1 MTTTESSSLVF
12 SIIIK
17 RRHSEDGRLYNKN
30 NTNNNNATFM
40 TMGGEENKSDS
51 ENEGGG
57 RKRKVLTFKLA
68 KESELRVECKLNRFF
83 HVAVLPNSGTCE
95 IFGSEI
101 GSSSSSALSSSGGVS
116 SSVGGTNATTKKKL
130 GGGKWAFF
138 TYSGCTIELEETNQ
152 TNANSKIHLTTKKTS
167 GEGAGGEDFGDDTG
181 TRNEDSDDD
190 LEKSGDEE
198 DKDKEEEQAIEIAY
212 VSEET
217 PMVSYLNV
225 HGVLEAKR
233 KKARDCSSALVSSD
247 DAVNE
252 MEKEE
257 EEEDTKKKRKRGEI
271 VEGEEQQEEKEN
283 DGVRQK
289 SSAGPRVLIV
299 GPADVGKSSLSKIL
313 INYAARQAWS
323 PLFIDLDLGQ
333 NAISVPGTISA
344 APIDHPI
351 NPFEDGAHVKS
362 EMPLSYFFGDVTVT
376 ENSKEHYKFLVEK
389 IAEMMEARNS
399 KNEHARHS
407 GCIVNTMGWI
417 EGLGLELILHAVKSL
432 EIDTVL
438 CLGQER
444 LFQTLSKQFA
454 KDAALA
460 QQQQQKNKKNKKKTS
475 SSDDDGKKV
484 EAAVEILSLKKS
496 GGVVERT
503 TEFRR
508 KTRDDRFREYFYG
521 FDFVSNPLS
530 PVAQSAFFSSV
541 SFYKVGG
548 GPKAPTSALPIGQEA
563 STDPMR
569 VASVIPSMSLV
580 NAIVAVSHGKTQSD
594 LLTSNVAGFI
604 HIVEVDMHAKR
615 FTYLSPN
622 PGQLPN
628 TNLIVGNVKWFPEN

>member
-1 MTTTESSSLVF
+1 M
-12 SIIIK
+12 
-17 RRHSEDGRLYNKN
+17 
-30 NTNNNNATFM
+30 
-40 TMGGEENKSDS
+40 
-51 ENEGGG
+51 
-57 RKRKVLTFKLA
+57 
-68 KESELRVECKLNRFF
+68 ECKLNRFF
-83 HVAVLPNSGTCE
+83 YVSVVAGTGTCE

-101 GSSSSSALSSSGGVS
+101 GSSSSSTSSTVIS
-116 SSVGGTNATTKKKL
+116 TADKKRL

-138 TYSGCTIELEETNQ
+138 SYKGCSIELETV
-152 TNANSKIHLTTKKTS
+152 SKSSKKSGGGDVSKEGVINEEDDDDDDNGEES
-167 GEGAGGEDFGDDTG
+167 GE
-181 TRNEDSDDD
+181 
-190 LEKSGDEE
+190 EE
-198 DKDKEEEQAIEIAY
+198 DKEEQAIEIAY
-212 VSEET
+212 ISEET
-217 PMVSYLNV
+217 PMMSYLNV

-233 KKARDCSSALVSSD
+233 KKARECSNMSTSD
-247 DAVNE
+247 DTAVFIDGDDQ
-252 MEKEE
+252 
-257 EEEDTKKKRKRGEI
+257 EEEDDEKKKRKRKDVDDDGE
-271 VEGEEQQEEKEN
+271 EEKEN
-283 DGVRQK
+283 DFCRSQSSLQ

-299 GPADVGKSSLSKIL
+299 GPSDVGKSSLSKIL

-351 NPFEDGAHVKS
+351 NPFEEGAHVNS

-389 IAEMMEARNS
+389 VAEMMEARNS
-399 KNEHARHS
+399 KNDHARHS

-432 EIDTVL
+432 KIDTVL

-444 LFQTLSKQFA
+444 LFQTLSRQFA

-460 QQQQQKNKKNKKKTS
+460 QQQQQKKEKKKKS
-475 SSDDDGKKV
+475 DGGGDDDGKKEGD
-484 EAAVEILSLKKS
+484 EASSPAVEILSLKKS

-503 TEFRR
+503 TDFRR

-521 FDFVSNPLS
+521 FDFLSNPLS

-548 GPKAPTSALPIGQEA
+548 GPKAPTSALPIGQES

-569 VASVIPSMSLV
+569 VAPVIPSMSLV

-604 HIVEVDMHAKR
+604 HIVEVDMNAKR

-622 PGQLPN
+622 PGHLPN

>member
-1 MTTTESSSLVF
+1 MEDNRKQIF
-12 SIIIK
+12 SIP
-17 RRHSEDGRLYNKN
+17 
-30 NTNNNNATFM
+30 A
-40 TMGGEENKSDS
+40 
-51 ENEGGG
+51 
-57 RKRKVLTFKLA
+57 
-68 KESELRVECKLNRFF
+68 ESELRVECKLNRFF
-83 HVAVLPNSGTCE
+83 YVSVVAGTGTCE

-101 GSSSSSALSSSGGVS
+101 GSSSSSTSSTVIS
-116 SSVGGTNATTKKKL
+116 TADKKRL

-138 TYSGCTIELEETNQ
+138 SYKGCSIELETV
-152 TNANSKIHLTTKKTS
+152 SKSSKKSGGGDVSKEGVINEEDDDDDDDNGEES
-167 GEGAGGEDFGDDTG
+167 GE
-181 TRNEDSDDD
+181 
-190 LEKSGDEE
+190 EE
-198 DKDKEEEQAIEIAY
+198 DKEEQAIEIAY
-212 VSEET
+212 ISEET
-217 PMVSYLNV
+217 PMMSYLNV

-233 KKARDCSSALVSSD
+233 KKARECSAMSSSD
-247 DAVNE
+247 DTAVHIDGDDR
-252 MEKEE
+252 
-257 EEEDTKKKRKRGEI
+257 EEEDDDEKKKRKRKDVDDDGE
-271 VEGEEQQEEKEN
+271 EEKEN
-283 DGVRQK
+283 DFRRSQSSLQ

-299 GPADVGKSSLSKIL
+299 GPSDVGKSSLSKIL

-351 NPFEDGAHVKS
+351 NPFEEGAHVNS

-389 IAEMMEARNS
+389 VAEMMEARNS
-399 KNEHARHS
+399 KNDHARHS

-432 EIDTVL
+432 KIDTVL

-444 LFQTLSKQFA
+444 LFQTLSRQFA

-460 QQQQQKNKKNKKKTS
+460 QQQQQKKEKKKKS
-475 SSDDDGKKV
+475 DGGGDDDGKKEGD
-484 EAAVEILSLKKS
+484 EASSPAVEILSLKKS

-503 TEFRR
+503 TDFRR

-521 FDFVSNPLS
+521 FDFLSNPLS

-548 GPKAPTSALPIGQEA
+548 GPKAPTSALPIGQES

-569 VASVIPSMSLV
+569 VAPVIPSMSLV

-604 HIVEVDMHAKR
+604 HIVEVDMNAKR

-622 PGQLPN
+622 PGHLPN

>member
-1 MTTTESSSLVF
+1 
-12 SIIIK
+12 
-17 RRHSEDGRLYNKN
+17 
-30 NTNNNNATFM
+30 M

-57 RKRKVLTFKLA
+57 RKKKKVLTRFDLP

-101 GSSSSSALSSSGGVS
+101 GSSSSSAVVSSSGGGGGVTT
-116 SSVGGTNATTKKKL
+116 SVGGTTSATNIKKKL

-333 NAISVPGTISA
+333 NDISVPGTISA

-460 QQQQQKNKKNKKKTS
+460 QQQQQKNKKNKKKTP

>member
-1 MTTTESSSLVF
+1 MEDNRKQIF
-12 SIIIK
+12 SIP
-17 RRHSEDGRLYNKN
+17 
-30 NTNNNNATFM
+30 A
-40 TMGGEENKSDS
+40 
-51 ENEGGG
+51 
-57 RKRKVLTFKLA
+57 
-68 KESELRVECKLNRFF
+68 ESELRVECKLNRFF
-83 HVAVLPNSGTCE
+83 YVSVVAGTGTCE

-101 GSSSSSALSSSGGVS
+101 GSSSSSTSSTVIS
-116 SSVGGTNATTKKKL
+116 TADKKRL

-138 TYSGCTIELEETNQ
+138 SYKGCSIELETV
-152 TNANSKIHLTTKKTS
+152 SKSSKKSGGGDVSKEGVINEEDDDDDDDNGEES
-167 GEGAGGEDFGDDTG
+167 GE
-181 TRNEDSDDD
+181 
-190 LEKSGDEE
+190 EE
-198 DKDKEEEQAIEIAY
+198 DKEEQAIEIAY
-212 VSEET
+212 ISEET
-217 PMVSYLNV
+217 PMMSYLNV

-233 KKARDCSSALVSSD
+233 KKARECSNMSTSD
-247 DAVNE
+247 DTAVFIDGDDQ
-252 MEKEE
+252 
-257 EEEDTKKKRKRGEI
+257 EEEDDEKKKRKRKDVDDDGE
-271 VEGEEQQEEKEN
+271 EEKEN
-283 DGVRQK
+283 DFRRSQSSLQ

-299 GPADVGKSSLSKIL
+299 GPSDVGKSSLSKIL

-351 NPFEDGAHVKS
+351 NPFEEGAHVNS

-389 IAEMMEARNS
+389 VAEMMEARNS
-399 KNEHARHS
+399 KNDHARHS

-432 EIDTVL
+432 KIDTVL

-444 LFQTLSKQFA
+444 LFQTLSRQFA

-460 QQQQQKNKKNKKKTS
+460 QQQQQKKEKKKKS
-475 SSDDDGKKV
+475 DGGGDDDGKKEGD
-484 EAAVEILSLKKS
+484 EASSPAVEILSLKKS

-503 TEFRR
+503 TDFRR

-521 FDFVSNPLS
+521 FDFLSNPLS

-548 GPKAPTSALPIGQEA
+548 GPKAPTSALPIGQES

-569 VASVIPSMSLV
+569 VAPVIPSMSLV

-604 HIVEVDMHAKR
+604 HIVEVDMNAKR

-622 PGQLPN
+622 PGHLPN
-628 TNLIVGNVKWFPEN
+628 TNLIVGNLKWFPEN

>member
-1 MTTTESSSLVF
+1 
-12 SIIIK
+12 
-17 RRHSEDGRLYNKN
+17 
-30 NTNNNNATFM
+30 
-40 TMGGEENKSDS
+40 MGGEENKSDS
-51 ENEGGG
+51 DEG
-57 RKRKVLTFKLA
+57 RKSKVLTFKLA

-83 HVAVLPNSGTCE
+83 HVAVVPNSGTCE

-101 GSSSSSALSSSGGVS
+101 GSSSSSALSSSGGLS
-116 SSVGGTNATTKKKL
+116 SSVGGTNTTNKKKL

>member
-1 MTTTESSSLVF
+1 
-12 SIIIK
+12 
-17 RRHSEDGRLYNKN
+17 
-30 NTNNNNATFM
+30 
-40 TMGGEENKSDS
+40 MGGEENKSDS

-57 RKRKVLTFKLA
+57 RKKKKVLTTRFDLP

-83 HVAVLPNSGTCE
+83 HVAVVPNSGTCE

-116 SSVGGTNATTKKKL
+116 SSVGGTNTTKKKL

-152 TNANSKIHLTTKKTS
+152 TNATNANSKIHLTTKTS

-198 DKDKEEEQAIEIAY
+198 DKDKEEEHAIEIAY

-484 EAAVEILSLKKS
+484 DAAVEILSLKKS

-548 GPKAPTSALPIGQEA
+548 GAKAPTSALPIGQEA

>member
-1 MTTTESSSLVF
+1 LHSHYTSDNNSRRRLVF

-17 RRHSEDGRLYNKN
+17 RHSEDDDLYNKN
-30 NTNNNNATFM
+30 NTNNNNATKM
-40 TMGGEENKSDS
+40 TMGEENKSDS
-51 ENEGGG
+51 DEG
-57 RKRKVLTFKLA
+57 RKSKVLTFKLA

-101 GSSSSSALSSSGGVS
+101 GSSSSSALSSSGGLS
-116 SSVGGTNATTKKKL
+116 SSVGGTNATKKKL

>member
-1 MTTTESSSLVF
+1 M
-12 SIIIK
+12 
-17 RRHSEDGRLYNKN
+17 
-30 NTNNNNATFM
+30 M
-40 TMGGEENKSDS
+40 EENNDDF
-51 ENEGGG
+51 EEDEGQ
-57 RKRKVLTFKLA
+57 KKTFELS

-83 HVAVLPNSGTCE
+83 YVSVVPNTGTCE

-101 GSSSSSALSSSGGVS
+101 GSSSCSSKNGGS
-116 SSVGGTNATTKKKL
+116 TSKIGGTTTTSSNTTTKKKL

-138 TYSGCTIELEETNQ
+138 TYSGCTIELEETNIQ
-152 TNANSKIHLTTKKTS
+152 TTTNARKILMKTS
-167 GEGAGGEDFGDDTG
+167 GGGGGEDFGDDAG
-181 TRNEDSDDD
+181 RRNDDGLDDD
-190 LEKSGDEE
+190 GEKSGDEE
-198 DKDKEEEQAIEIAY
+198 GLDKEEEQQAIEIAY

-217 PMVSYLNV
+217 PMASYLNV
-225 HGVLEAKR
+225 HGILEAKR
-233 KKARDCSSALVSSD
+233 KKARDCSALLSSD
-247 DAVNE
+247 DAVNIDVNVNE
-252 MEKEE
+252 MEGEE
-257 EEEDTKKKRKRGEI
+257 EEEKKKKRKRGER
-271 VEGEEQQEEKEN
+271 VGEDDDEGEQEKEN
-283 DGVRQK
+283 DFRQK
-289 SSAGPRVLIV
+289 SSAGPRMLIV

-460 QQQQQKNKKNKKKTS
+460 QQQQQKDKKKKKKTNS
-475 SSDDDGKKV
+475 SDDGKKV
-484 EAAVEILSLKKS
+484 EAVEILSLKKS

>member
-1 MTTTESSSLVF
+1 MKT
-12 SIIIK
+12 
-17 RRHSEDGRLYNKN
+17 RRLYNKN

-116 SSVGGTNATTKKKL
+116 SSVGGTNATKKKL

-181 TRNEDSDDD
+181 RRNEDSDDD

>member
-1 MTTTESSSLVF
+1 
-12 SIIIK
+12 
-17 RRHSEDGRLYNKN
+17 
-30 NTNNNNATFM
+30 M
-40 TMGGEENKSDS
+40 TMGGEENFKSDS
-51 ENEGGG
+51 DEGGG

-101 GSSSSSALSSSGGVS
+101 GSSSSSALSSSGGLS
-116 SSVGGTNATTKKKL
+116 SSVGGTNTTTKKKL

-181 TRNEDSDDD
+181 RRNEDSDDD

-484 EAAVEILSLKKS
+484 DAAVEILSLKKS

>member
-1 MTTTESSSLVF
+1 M
-12 SIIIK
+12 
-17 RRHSEDGRLYNKN
+17 
-30 NTNNNNATFM
+30 
-40 TMGGEENKSDS
+40 
-51 ENEGGG
+51 
-57 RKRKVLTFKLA
+57 LTKFDLP

-83 HVAVLPNSGTCE
+83 HVSVVPNSGTCE

-101 GSSSSSALSSSGGVS
+101 GSSSSASSGGLT
-116 SSVGGTNATTKKKL
+116 SVGGTNNTNKKKL

-138 TYSGCTIELEETNQ
+138 TYSGCTIELEETNIYQ
-152 TNANSKIHLTTKKTS
+152 TNTNATKIHLTKKTS
-167 GEGAGGEDFGDDTG
+167 GEGAGGEDFGDVTG
-181 TRNEDSDDD
+181 TRNEDSDGG
-190 LEKSGDEE
+190 KSGGEE

-225 HGVLEAKR
+225 HGILEAKR

-247 DAVNE
+247 DVNE

-257 EEEDTKKKRKRGEI
+257 EEEDTKKKRKRGERVI
-271 VEGEEQQEEKEN
+271 GEDEEKEEEEQQEKKEN

-484 EAAVEILSLKKS
+484 DEAVEILSLKKS

-548 GPKAPTSALPIGQEA
+548 GAKAPTSALPIGQEA

>member
-1 MTTTESSSLVF
+1 
-12 SIIIK
+12 
-17 RRHSEDGRLYNKN
+17 
-30 NTNNNNATFM
+30 M

-57 RKRKVLTFKLA
+57 RKSKVLTFKLA

-83 HVAVLPNSGTCE
+83 FVSVVPNSGTCE

-116 SSVGGTNATTKKKL
+116 SGGGTNATKKKL

-152 TNANSKIHLTTKKTS
+152 TNTTNANSKIHLTTKKTS
-167 GEGAGGEDFGDDTG
+167 YEGAGGEDFGDDTG
-181 TRNEDSDDD
+181 TRNDSDDD

-257 EEEDTKKKRKRGEI
+257 EEEDTKKKRKRGER
-271 VEGEEQQEEKEN
+271 VGEDEEKEGEEQQEEKEN

-475 SSDDDGKKV
+475 SSDDDGKTV

>member
-1 MTTTESSSLVF
+1 
-12 SIIIK
+12 
-17 RRHSEDGRLYNKN
+17 
-30 NTNNNNATFM
+30 M

-57 RKRKVLTFKLA
+57 RKSKVLTFKLA

-83 HVAVLPNSGTCE
+83 HVAVVPNSGTCE

-101 GSSSSSALSSSGGVS
+101 GSSSSSALSSGGVS
-116 SSVGGTNATTKKKL
+116 SGGGTNTTTKKKL

-181 TRNEDSDDD
+181 RRNEDSDDD
-190 LEKSGDEE
+190 LEKSGDED

-460 QQQQQKNKKNKKKTS
+460 QQQQQKNKKNKKKAS

-508 KTRDDRFREYFYG
+508 KTRDNRFREYFYG

>member
-1 MTTTESSSLVF
+1 ME
-12 SIIIK
+12 
-17 RRHSEDGRLYNKN
+17 EEEEENNNNN
-30 NTNNNNATFM
+30 NTNDDEDF
-40 TMGGEENKSDS
+40 NKDDDDDD
-51 ENEGGG
+51 EGGG
-57 RKRKVLTFKLA
+57 RKKKKKVVLTKFELP

-83 HVAVLPNSGTCE
+83 HVAVVPNSGTCE

-101 GSSSSSALSSSGGVS
+101 GSSSSSALSSSGG
-116 SSVGGTNATTKKKL
+116 GGLTSNTNKKKL

-138 TYSGCTIELEETNQ
+138 TYSGCTIELEETNFA
-152 TNANSKIHLTTKKTS
+152 TKILHPTKKTS
-167 GEGAGGEDFGDDTG
+167 GEGAGGEDFGDDAG
-181 TRNEDSDDD
+181 RRNDSDDD
-190 LEKSGDEE
+190 GEKSGDEE

-225 HGVLEAKR
+225 HGILEAKR

-257 EEEDTKKKRKRGEI
+257 EEEDTKKKRKRGER

-484 EAAVEILSLKKS
+484 DAAVEILSLKKS

>member
-1 MTTTESSSLVF
+1 ML
-12 SIIIK
+12 
-17 RRHSEDGRLYNKN
+17 
-30 NTNNNNATFM
+30 
-40 TMGGEENKSDS
+40 
-51 ENEGGG
+51 
-57 RKRKVLTFKLA
+57 
-68 KESELRVECKLNRFF
+68 
-83 HVAVLPNSGTCE
+83 
-95 IFGSEI
+95 
-101 GSSSSSALSSSGGVS
+101 

-181 TRNEDSDDD
+181 RRNEDSDDD

>member
-1 MTTTESSSLVF
+1 
-12 SIIIK
+12 
-17 RRHSEDGRLYNKN
+17 
-30 NTNNNNATFM
+30 M

-57 RKRKVLTFKLA
+57 RKKKKVLTRFDLP

-101 GSSSSSALSSSGGVS
+101 GSSSSSALSSSGGLS
-116 SSVGGTNATTKKKL
+116 SSVGGTNTTTKKKL

-152 TNANSKIHLTTKKTS
+152 TNANSKIRLTTKKTS

-181 TRNEDSDDD
+181 RRNEDSDDD

-198 DKDKEEEQAIEIAY
+198 DKDEEQERAIEIAY

-225 HGVLEAKR
+225 HGILEAKR

>member
-1 MTTTESSSLVF
+1 
-12 SIIIK
+12 
-17 RRHSEDGRLYNKN
+17 
-30 NTNNNNATFM
+30 
-40 TMGGEENKSDS
+40 
-51 ENEGGG
+51 
-57 RKRKVLTFKLA
+57 
-68 KESELRVECKLNRFF
+68 VECKLNRFF
-83 HVAVLPNSGTCE
+83 YVSVVAGTGTCE

-101 GSSSSSALSSSGGVS
+101 GSSSSSTSSTVIS
-116 SSVGGTNATTKKKL
+116 TADKKRL

-138 TYSGCTIELEETNQ
+138 SYKGCSIELETV
-152 TNANSKIHLTTKKTS
+152 SKSSKKSGGGDVSKEGVINEEDDDDDDDNGEES
-167 GEGAGGEDFGDDTG
+167 GE
-181 TRNEDSDDD
+181 
-190 LEKSGDEE
+190 EE
-198 DKDKEEEQAIEIAY
+198 DKEEQAIEIAY
-212 VSEET
+212 ISEET
-217 PMVSYLNV
+217 PMMSYLNV

-233 KKARDCSSALVSSD
+233 KKARECSNMSTSD
-247 DAVNE
+247 DTAVFIDGDDQ
-252 MEKEE
+252 
-257 EEEDTKKKRKRGEI
+257 EEEDDEKKKRKRKDVDDDGE
-271 VEGEEQQEEKEN
+271 EEKEN
-283 DGVRQK
+283 DFCRSQSSLQ

-299 GPADVGKSSLSKIL
+299 GPSDVGKSSLSKIL

-351 NPFEDGAHVKS
+351 NPFEEGAHVNS

-389 IAEMMEARNS
+389 VAEMMEARNS
-399 KNEHARHS
+399 KNDHARHS

-432 EIDTVL
+432 KIDTVL

-444 LFQTLSKQFA
+444 LFQTLSRQFA

-460 QQQQQKNKKNKKKTS
+460 QQQQQKKEKKKKS
-475 SSDDDGKKV
+475 DGGGDDDGKKEGD
-484 EAAVEILSLKKS
+484 EASSPAVEILSLKKS

-503 TEFRR
+503 TDFRR

-521 FDFVSNPLS
+521 FDFLSNPLS

-548 GPKAPTSALPIGQEA
+548 GPKAPTSALPIGQES

-569 VASVIPSMSLV
+569 VAPVIPSMSLV

-604 HIVEVDMHAKR
+604 HIVEVDMNAKR

-622 PGQLPN
+622 PGHLPN

>member
-1 MTTTESSSLVF
+1 
-12 SIIIK
+12 
-17 RRHSEDGRLYNKN
+17 
-30 NTNNNNATFM
+30 
-40 TMGGEENKSDS
+40 
-51 ENEGGG
+51 
-57 RKRKVLTFKLA
+57 
-68 KESELRVECKLNRFF
+68 
-83 HVAVLPNSGTCE
+83 
-95 IFGSEI
+95 
-101 GSSSSSALSSSGGVS
+101 
-116 SSVGGTNATTKKKL
+116 
-130 GGGKWAFF
+130 
-138 TYSGCTIELEETNQ
+138 
-152 TNANSKIHLTTKKTS
+152 
-167 GEGAGGEDFGDDTG
+167 
-181 TRNEDSDDD
+181 
-190 LEKSGDEE
+190 
-198 DKDKEEEQAIEIAY
+198 
-212 VSEET
+212 
-217 PMVSYLNV
+217 MVSYLNV

>member
-1 MTTTESSSLVF
+1 M
-12 SIIIK
+12 
-17 RRHSEDGRLYNKN
+17 
-30 NTNNNNATFM
+30 
-40 TMGGEENKSDS
+40 
-51 ENEGGG
+51 
-57 RKRKVLTFKLA
+57 LTKFDLP

-83 HVAVLPNSGTCE
+83 HVSVVPNSGTCE

-101 GSSSSSALSSSGGVS
+101 GSSSSASSGGLT
-116 SSVGGTNATTKKKL
+116 SVGGTNNTNKKKL

-138 TYSGCTIELEETNQ
+138 TYSGCTIELEETNIYRTN
-152 TNANSKIHLTTKKTS
+152 TNATKIHPTKKTS
-167 GEGAGGEDFGDDTG
+167 GEGAGGEDFGDVTG
-181 TRNEDSDDD
+181 TRNEDSDG
-190 LEKSGDEE
+190 EKSGGEE

-225 HGVLEAKR
+225 HGILEAKR

-247 DAVNE
+247 DVNE

-257 EEEDTKKKRKRGEI
+257 EEEDTKKKRKRGERVI
-271 VEGEEQQEEKEN
+271 GEDEEKEEEEQQEEKEN

-484 EAAVEILSLKKS
+484 DAAVEILSLKKS

>member
-1 MTTTESSSLVF
+1 MTVVSSLVLND
-12 SIIIK
+12 ILKTTTLIK
-17 RRHSEDGRLYNKN
+17 
-30 NTNNNNATFM
+30 TTNNATM
-40 TMGGEENKSDS
+40 TMEENNNDF
-51 ENEGGG
+51 EDDEGG
-57 RKRKVLTFKLA
+57 RKKKVSTTFDLP

-83 HVAVLPNSGTCE
+83 HVAVVPNSGTCE

-101 GSSSSSALSSSGGVS
+101 GSSSSSASSGGLT
-116 SSVGGTNATTKKKL
+116 SVGGTTSNTNKKKL

-138 TYSGCTIELEETNQ
+138 TYSGCTIELEETNTYQ
-152 TNANSKIHLTTKKTS
+152 TNTNATKIHLTKKTS

-181 TRNEDSDDD
+181 RRNEDSDDD
-190 LEKSGDEE
+190 GEKRGDEE

-257 EEEDTKKKRKRGEI
+257 EEEDTKKKRKRGER
-271 VEGEEQQEEKEN
+271 VVGEEDEEKEGEEQEEKEN

-432 EIDTVL
+432 GIDTVL

-484 EAAVEILSLKKS
+484 DAAVEILSLKKS

>member
-1 MTTTESSSLVF
+1 
-12 SIIIK
+12 
-17 RRHSEDGRLYNKN
+17 
-30 NTNNNNATFM
+30 
-40 TMGGEENKSDS
+40 MGGEENKSDS

-57 RKRKVLTFKLA
+57 RKSKVLTFKLA

-83 HVAVLPNSGTCE
+83 HVAVVPNSGTCE

-101 GSSSSSALSSSGGVS
+101 GSSSSSALSSGGVS
-116 SSVGGTNATTKKKL
+116 SGGGTNTTTKKKL

-247 DAVNE
+247 DAVNGT
-252 MEKEE
+252 EKEE

>member
-1 MTTTESSSLVF
+1 MEDNRKQIF
-12 SIIIK
+12 SIP
-17 RRHSEDGRLYNKN
+17 
-30 NTNNNNATFM
+30 A
-40 TMGGEENKSDS
+40 
-51 ENEGGG
+51 
-57 RKRKVLTFKLA
+57 
-68 KESELRVECKLNRFF
+68 ESELRVECKLNRFF
-83 HVAVLPNSGTCE
+83 YVSVVAGTGTCE

-101 GSSSSSALSSSGGVS
+101 GSSSSSTSSTVIS
-116 SSVGGTNATTKKKL
+116 TADKKRL

-138 TYSGCTIELEETNQ
+138 SYKGCSIELETV
-152 TNANSKIHLTTKKTS
+152 SKSSKKSGGGDVSKEGVINEEDDDDDDDNGEES
-167 GEGAGGEDFGDDTG
+167 GE
-181 TRNEDSDDD
+181 
-190 LEKSGDEE
+190 EE
-198 DKDKEEEQAIEIAY
+198 DKEEQAIEIAY
-212 VSEET
+212 ISEET
-217 PMVSYLNV
+217 PMMSYLNV

-233 KKARDCSSALVSSD
+233 KKARECSNMSTSD
-247 DAVNE
+247 DTAVFIDGDDQ
-252 MEKEE
+252 
-257 EEEDTKKKRKRGEI
+257 EEEDDEKKKRKRKDVDDDGE
-271 VEGEEQQEEKEN
+271 EEKEN
-283 DGVRQK
+283 DFCRSQSSLQ

-299 GPADVGKSSLSKIL
+299 GPSDVGKSSLSKIL

-351 NPFEDGAHVKS
+351 NPFEEGAHVNS

-389 IAEMMEARNS
+389 VAEMMEARNS
-399 KNEHARHS
+399 KNDHARHS

-432 EIDTVL
+432 KVDTVL

-444 LFQTLSKQFA
+444 LFQTLSRQFA

-460 QQQQQKNKKNKKKTS
+460 QQQQQKKEKKKKS
-475 SSDDDGKKV
+475 DGGGDDDGKKEGD
-484 EAAVEILSLKKS
+484 EASSPAVEILSLKKS

-503 TEFRR
+503 TDFRR

-521 FDFVSNPLS
+521 FDFLSNPLS

-548 GPKAPTSALPIGQEA
+548 GPKAPTSALPIGQES

-569 VASVIPSMSLV
+569 VAPVIPSMSLV

-604 HIVEVDMHAKR
+604 HIVEVDMNAKR

-622 PGQLPN
+622 PGHLPN

>member
-1 MTTTESSSLVF
+1 M
-12 SIIIK
+12 
-17 RRHSEDGRLYNKN
+17 
-30 NTNNNNATFM
+30 M
-40 TMGGEENKSDS
+40 EENNDDF
-51 ENEGGG
+51 EEDEGQ
-57 RKRKVLTFKLA
+57 KKTFELS

-83 HVAVLPNSGTCE
+83 YVSVVPNTGTCE

-101 GSSSSSALSSSGGVS
+101 GSSSCSSKNGGS
-116 SSVGGTNATTKKKL
+116 TSKIGGTTTTSSNTTTKKKL

-138 TYSGCTIELEETNQ
+138 TYSGCTIELEETNIQ
-152 TNANSKIHLTTKKTS
+152 TSTNARKILMKTS
-167 GEGAGGEDFGDDTG
+167 GGGGGEDFGDDAG
-181 TRNEDSDDD
+181 RRNDDGLDDD
-190 LEKSGDEE
+190 GEKSGDEE
-198 DKDKEEEQAIEIAY
+198 GLDKEEEQQAIEIAY

-217 PMVSYLNV
+217 PMASYLNV
-225 HGVLEAKR
+225 HGILEAKR
-233 KKARDCSSALVSSD
+233 KKARDCSALLSSD
-247 DAVNE
+247 DAVNIDVNVNE
-252 MEKEE
+252 MEGEE
-257 EEEDTKKKRKRGEI
+257 EEEKKKKRKRGER
-271 VEGEEQQEEKEN
+271 VGEDDDEGEQEKEN
-283 DGVRQK
+283 DFRQK

-460 QQQQQKNKKNKKKTS
+460 QQQQQKDKKKKKKTNS
-475 SSDDDGKKV
+475 SDDGKKV
-484 EAAVEILSLKKS
+484 EAVEILSLKKS

>member
-1 MTTTESSSLVF
+1 MKTTTME
-12 SIIIK
+12 
-17 RRHSEDGRLYNKN
+17 EEENNNNN
-30 NTNNNNATFM
+30 NTNDEDF
-40 TMGGEENKSDS
+40 NKDDDD
-51 ENEGGG
+51 EGG
-57 RKRKVLTFKLA
+57 RKKKKVLTFELP

-83 HVAVLPNSGTCE
+83 HVAVVPNSGTCE

-101 GSSSSSALSSSGGVS
+101 GTSSSSALSSSGGGGLT
-116 SSVGGTNATTKKKL
+116 SSVGGTTSNTNKKKL

-138 TYSGCTIELEETNQ
+138 TYSGCTIELEETNA
-152 TNANSKIHLTTKKTS
+152 TKILHPTKKTS
-167 GEGAGGEDFGDDTG
+167 GEGAGGEDFGDDAG
-181 TRNEDSDDD
+181 RRNDSDDD
-190 LEKSGDEE
+190 GEKSGDEE

-225 HGVLEAKR
+225 HGILEAKR

-257 EEEDTKKKRKRGEI
+257 EEEDTKKKRKRGER

-484 EAAVEILSLKKS
+484 DAAVEILSLKKS

-548 GPKAPTSALPIGQEA
+548 VPKAPTSALPIGQEA

>member
-1 MTTTESSSLVF
+1 M
-12 SIIIK
+12 
-17 RRHSEDGRLYNKN
+17 
-30 NTNNNNATFM
+30 
-40 TMGGEENKSDS
+40 EENNHSDS
-51 ENEGGG
+51 DEGGGG
-57 RKRKVLTFKLA
+57 RKKVLTKFDLP

-83 HVAVLPNSGTCE
+83 HVSVVPNSGTCE

-101 GSSSSSALSSSGGVS
+101 GSSSSASSGGLT
-116 SSVGGTNATTKKKL
+116 SVGGTNNTNKKKL

-138 TYSGCTIELEETNQ
+138 TYSGCTIELEETNIYRTN
-152 TNANSKIHLTTKKTS
+152 TNATKIHPTKKTS
-167 GEGAGGEDFGDDTG
+167 GEGAGGEDFGDVTG
-181 TRNEDSDDD
+181 TRNEDSDG
-190 LEKSGDEE
+190 EKSGDEE

-225 HGVLEAKR
+225 HGILEAKR

-247 DAVNE
+247 DVNE

-257 EEEDTKKKRKRGEI
+257 EEEDTKKKRKRGERVI
-271 VEGEEQQEEKEN
+271 GEDEEKEEEEQQEEKEN

-484 EAAVEILSLKKS
+484 DAAVEILSLKKS

>member
-1 MTTTESSSLVF
+1 MEDNRKQIF
-12 SIIIK
+12 SIP
-17 RRHSEDGRLYNKN
+17 
-30 NTNNNNATFM
+30 A
-40 TMGGEENKSDS
+40 
-51 ENEGGG
+51 
-57 RKRKVLTFKLA
+57 
-68 KESELRVECKLNRFF
+68 ESELRVECKLNRFF
-83 HVAVLPNSGTCE
+83 YVSVVAGTGTCE

-101 GSSSSSALSSSGGVS
+101 GSSSSSTSSTVIS
-116 SSVGGTNATTKKKL
+116 TADKKRL

-138 TYSGCTIELEETNQ
+138 SYKGCSIELETV
-152 TNANSKIHLTTKKTS
+152 SKSSKKSGGGDVSKEGVINEEDDDDNGEES
-167 GEGAGGEDFGDDTG
+167 GE
-181 TRNEDSDDD
+181 
-190 LEKSGDEE
+190 EE
-198 DKDKEEEQAIEIAY
+198 DKEEQAIEIAY
-212 VSEET
+212 ISEET
-217 PMVSYLNV
+217 PMMSYLNV

-233 KKARDCSSALVSSD
+233 KKARECSNMSTSD
-247 DAVNE
+247 DTAVFIDGDDQ
-252 MEKEE
+252 
-257 EEEDTKKKRKRGEI
+257 EEEDDEKKKRKRKDVDDDGE
-271 VEGEEQQEEKEN
+271 EEKEN
-283 DGVRQK
+283 DFRRSQSSLQ

-299 GPADVGKSSLSKIL
+299 GPSDVGKSSLSKIL

-351 NPFEDGAHVKS
+351 NPFEEGAHVNS

-389 IAEMMEARNS
+389 VAEMMEARNS
-399 KNEHARHS
+399 KNDHARHS

-432 EIDTVL
+432 KIDTVL

-444 LFQTLSKQFA
+444 LFQTLSRQFA

-460 QQQQQKNKKNKKKTS
+460 QQQQQKKEKKKKS
-475 SSDDDGKKV
+475 DGGGDDDGKKEGD
-484 EAAVEILSLKKS
+484 EASSPAVEILSLKKS

-503 TEFRR
+503 TDFRR

-521 FDFVSNPLS
+521 FDFLSNPLS

-548 GPKAPTSALPIGQEA
+548 GPKAPTSALPIGQES

-569 VASVIPSMSLV
+569 VAPVIPSMSLV

-604 HIVEVDMHAKR
+604 HIVEVDMNAKR

-622 PGQLPN
+622 PGHLPN
-628 TNLIVGNVKWFPEN
+628 TNLIVGNLKWFPEN

>member
-1 MTTTESSSLVF
+1 MKT
-12 SIIIK
+12 
-17 RRHSEDGRLYNKN
+17 RRLYNKN
-30 NTNNNNATFM
+30 NTNNNNATLM

-101 GSSSSSALSSSGGVS
+101 GSSSSSALSSGGV
-116 SSVGGTNATTKKKL
+116 SSVGGTNTTNKKKL

-181 TRNEDSDDD
+181 RRNEDSDDD

>member
-1 MTTTESSSLVF
+1 
-12 SIIIK
+12 
-17 RRHSEDGRLYNKN
+17 
-30 NTNNNNATFM
+30 M
-40 TMGGEENKSDS
+40 TMGGEENFKSDS
-51 ENEGGG
+51 DEGGG
-57 RKRKVLTFKLA
+57 RKSKVLTFKLA

-101 GSSSSSALSSSGGVS
+101 GSSSSSALSSSGGLS
-116 SSVGGTNATTKKKL
+116 SSVGGTNTTTKKKL

>member
-1 MTTTESSSLVF
+1 
-12 SIIIK
+12 
-17 RRHSEDGRLYNKN
+17 
-30 NTNNNNATFM
+30 M

-57 RKRKVLTFKLA
+57 RKSKVLTFKLA

-83 HVAVLPNSGTCE
+83 HVAVVPNSGTCE

-101 GSSSSSALSSSGGVS
+101 GSSSSSALSSGGVS
-116 SSVGGTNATTKKKL
+116 SGGGTNTTTKKKL

-181 TRNEDSDDD
+181 RRNEDSDDD
-190 LEKSGDEE
+190 LEKSGDED

-460 QQQQQKNKKNKKKTS
+460 QQQQQKNKKNKKKAS

>member
-1 MTTTESSSLVF
+1 
-12 SIIIK
+12 
-17 RRHSEDGRLYNKN
+17 
-30 NTNNNNATFM
+30 M
-40 TMGGEENKSDS
+40 TMGGEENFKSDS
-51 ENEGGG
+51 DEGGG

-101 GSSSSSALSSSGGVS
+101 GSSSSSALSSSGGLS
-116 SSVGGTNATTKKKL
+116 SSVGGTNTTTKKKL

-152 TNANSKIHLTTKKTS
+152 TNANSKIRLTTKKTS

-181 TRNEDSDDD
+181 RRNEDSDDD

>member
-1 MTTTESSSLVF
+1 MEDNRKQIF
-12 SIIIK
+12 SIP
-17 RRHSEDGRLYNKN
+17 
-30 NTNNNNATFM
+30 A
-40 TMGGEENKSDS
+40 
-51 ENEGGG
+51 
-57 RKRKVLTFKLA
+57 
-68 KESELRVECKLNRFF
+68 ESELRVECKLNRFF
-83 HVAVLPNSGTCE
+83 YVSVVAGTGTCE

-101 GSSSSSALSSSGGVS
+101 GSSSSSTSSTVIS
-116 SSVGGTNATTKKKL
+116 TADKKRL

-138 TYSGCTIELEETNQ
+138 SYKGCSIELETV
-152 TNANSKIHLTTKKTS
+152 SKSSKKSGGGDVSKEGVINEEDDDDDDDNGEES
-167 GEGAGGEDFGDDTG
+167 GE
-181 TRNEDSDDD
+181 
-190 LEKSGDEE
+190 EE
-198 DKDKEEEQAIEIAY
+198 DKEEQAIEIAY
-212 VSEET
+212 ISEET
-217 PMVSYLNV
+217 PMMSYLNV

-233 KKARDCSSALVSSD
+233 KKARECSNMSTSD
-247 DAVNE
+247 DTAVFIDGDDQ
-252 MEKEE
+252 
-257 EEEDTKKKRKRGEI
+257 EEEDDEKKKRKRKDVDDDGE
-271 VEGEEQQEEKEN
+271 EEKEN
-283 DGVRQK
+283 DFRRSQSSLQ

-299 GPADVGKSSLSKIL
+299 GPSDVGKSSLSKIL

-351 NPFEDGAHVKS
+351 NPFEEGAHVNS

-389 IAEMMEARNS
+389 VAEMMEARNS
-399 KNEHARHS
+399 KNDHARHS

-432 EIDTVL
+432 KIDTVL

-444 LFQTLSKQFA
+444 LFQTLSRQFA

-460 QQQQQKNKKNKKKTS
+460 QQQQQKKEKKKKS
-475 SSDDDGKKV
+475 DGGGDDDGKKEGD
-484 EAAVEILSLKKS
+484 EASSPAVEILSLKKS

-503 TEFRR
+503 TDFRR

-521 FDFVSNPLS
+521 FDFLSNPLS

-548 GPKAPTSALPIGQEA
+548 GPKAPTSALPIGQES

-569 VASVIPSMSLV
+569 VAPVIPSMSLV

-604 HIVEVDMHAKR
+604 HIVEVDMNAKR

-622 PGQLPN
+622 PGHLPN

>member
-1 MTTTESSSLVF
+1 V
-12 SIIIK
+12 
-17 RRHSEDGRLYNKN
+17 
-30 NTNNNNATFM
+30 
-40 TMGGEENKSDS
+40 
-51 ENEGGG
+51 
-57 RKRKVLTFKLA
+57 
-68 KESELRVECKLNRFF
+68 
-83 HVAVLPNSGTCE
+83 VAGTGTCE

-101 GSSSSSALSSSGGVS
+101 GSSSSSTSSTVIS
-116 SSVGGTNATTKKKL
+116 TADKKRL

-138 TYSGCTIELEETNQ
+138 SYKGCSIELETV
-152 TNANSKIHLTTKKTS
+152 SKSSKKSGGGDVSKEGVINEEDDDDDDDNGEES
-167 GEGAGGEDFGDDTG
+167 GE
-181 TRNEDSDDD
+181 
-190 LEKSGDEE
+190 EE
-198 DKDKEEEQAIEIAY
+198 DKEEQAIEIAY
-212 VSEET
+212 ISEET
-217 PMVSYLNV
+217 PMMSYLNV

-233 KKARDCSSALVSSD
+233 KKARECSNMSTSD
-247 DAVNE
+247 DTAVFIDGDDQ
-252 MEKEE
+252 
-257 EEEDTKKKRKRGEI
+257 EEEDDEKKKRKRKDVDDDGE
-271 VEGEEQQEEKEN
+271 EEKEN
-283 DGVRQK
+283 DFCRSQSSLQ

-299 GPADVGKSSLSKIL
+299 GPSDVGKSSLSKIL

-351 NPFEDGAHVKS
+351 NPFEEGAHVNS

-389 IAEMMEARNS
+389 VAEMMEARNS
-399 KNEHARHS
+399 KNDHARHS

-432 EIDTVL
+432 KIDTVL

-444 LFQTLSKQFA
+444 LFQTLSRQFA

-460 QQQQQKNKKNKKKTS
+460 QQQQQKKEKKKKS
-475 SSDDDGKKV
+475 DGGGDDDGKKEGD
-484 EAAVEILSLKKS
+484 EASSPAVEILSLKKS

-503 TEFRR
+503 TDFRR

-521 FDFVSNPLS
+521 FDFLSNPLS

-548 GPKAPTSALPIGQEA
+548 GPKAPTSALPIGQES

-569 VASVIPSMSLV
+569 VAPVIPSMSLV

-604 HIVEVDMHAKR
+604 HIVEVDMNAKR

-622 PGQLPN
+622 PGHLPN

>member
-1 MTTTESSSLVF
+1 MEDNRKQIF
-12 SIIIK
+12 SIP
-17 RRHSEDGRLYNKN
+17 
-30 NTNNNNATFM
+30 A
-40 TMGGEENKSDS
+40 
-51 ENEGGG
+51 
-57 RKRKVLTFKLA
+57 
-68 KESELRVECKLNRFF
+68 ESELRVECKLNRFF
-83 HVAVLPNSGTCE
+83 YVSVVAGTGTCE

-101 GSSSSSALSSSGGVS
+101 GSSSSSTSSTVIS
-116 SSVGGTNATTKKKL
+116 TADKKRL

-138 TYSGCTIELEETNQ
+138 SYKGCSIELETV
-152 TNANSKIHLTTKKTS
+152 SKSSKKSGGGDVSKEGVINEEDDDDDDDNGEES
-167 GEGAGGEDFGDDTG
+167 GE
-181 TRNEDSDDD
+181 
-190 LEKSGDEE
+190 EE
-198 DKDKEEEQAIEIAY
+198 DKEEQAIEIAY
-212 VSEET
+212 ISEET
-217 PMVSYLNV
+217 PMMSYLNV

-233 KKARDCSSALVSSD
+233 KKARECSNMSTSD
-247 DAVNE
+247 DTAVFIDGDDQ
-252 MEKEE
+252 
-257 EEEDTKKKRKRGEI
+257 EEEDDEKKKRKRKDVDDDDGE
-271 VEGEEQQEEKEN
+271 EEKEN
-283 DGVRQK
+283 DFCRSQSSLQ

-299 GPADVGKSSLSKIL
+299 GPSDVGKSSLSKIL

-351 NPFEDGAHVKS
+351 NPFEEGAHVNS

-389 IAEMMEARNS
+389 VAEMMEARNA
-399 KNEHARHS
+399 KNDHARHS

-432 EIDTVL
+432 KIDTVL

-444 LFQTLSKQFA
+444 LFQTLSRQFA

-460 QQQQQKNKKNKKKTS
+460 QQQQQKKEKKKKS
-475 SSDDDGKKV
+475 DGGGDDDGKKEGD
-484 EAAVEILSLKKS
+484 EASSPAVEILSLKKS

-503 TEFRR
+503 TDFRR

-521 FDFVSNPLS
+521 FDFLSNPLS

-548 GPKAPTSALPIGQEA
+548 GPKAPTSALPIGQES

-569 VASVIPSMSLV
+569 VAPVIPSMSLV

-604 HIVEVDMHAKR
+604 HIVEVDMNAKR

-622 PGQLPN
+622 PGHLPN

>member
-1 MTTTESSSLVF
+1 M
-12 SIIIK
+12 
-17 RRHSEDGRLYNKN
+17 
-30 NTNNNNATFM
+30 M
-40 TMGGEENKSDS
+40 EENNDDF
-51 ENEGGG
+51 EEDEGQ
-57 RKRKVLTFKLA
+57 KKTFELS

-83 HVAVLPNSGTCE
+83 YVSVVPNTGTCE

-101 GSSSSSALSSSGGVS
+101 GSSSCSSKNGGS
-116 SSVGGTNATTKKKL
+116 TSKIGGTTTTSSNTTTKKKL

-138 TYSGCTIELEETNQ
+138 TYSGCTIELEETNIQ
-152 TNANSKIHLTTKKTS
+152 TTTNARKILMKTS
-167 GEGAGGEDFGDDTG
+167 GGGGGEDFGDDAG
-181 TRNEDSDDD
+181 RRNDDGLDDD
-190 LEKSGDEE
+190 GEKSGDEE
-198 DKDKEEEQAIEIAY
+198 GLDKEEEQQAIEIAY

-225 HGVLEAKR
+225 HGILEAKR
-233 KKARDCSSALVSSD
+233 KKARDCSALLSSD
-247 DAVNE
+247 DAVNIDVNVNE
-252 MEKEE
+252 MEGEE
-257 EEEDTKKKRKRGEI
+257 EEEKKKKRKRGER
-271 VEGEEQQEEKEN
+271 VGEDDDEGEQEKEN
-283 DGVRQK
+283 DFRQK

-454 KDAALA
+454 KDGALA
-460 QQQQQKNKKNKKKTS
+460 QQQQQKDKKKKKKTNS
-475 SSDDDGKKV
+475 SDDGKKV
-484 EAAVEILSLKKS
+484 EAVEILSLKKS

>member
-1 MTTTESSSLVF
+1 VKT
-12 SIIIK
+12 
-17 RRHSEDGRLYNKN
+17 RRLYNKN
-30 NTNNNNATFM
+30 NTKNNNATFM

-57 RKRKVLTFKLA
+57 RKKKKVLTTRFDLP

-83 HVAVLPNSGTCE
+83 HVAVVPNSGTCE

-116 SSVGGTNATTKKKL
+116 SSVGGTNTTKKKL

-152 TNANSKIHLTTKKTS
+152 TNATNANSKIHLTTKKTS

-484 EAAVEILSLKKS
+484 DAAVEILSLKKS

-548 GPKAPTSALPIGQEA
+548 GAKAPTSALPIGQEA

>member
-1 MTTTESSSLVF
+1 MEDNRKQIF
-12 SIIIK
+12 SIP
-17 RRHSEDGRLYNKN
+17 
-30 NTNNNNATFM
+30 A
-40 TMGGEENKSDS
+40 
-51 ENEGGG
+51 
-57 RKRKVLTFKLA
+57 
-68 KESELRVECKLNRFF
+68 ESELRVECKLNRFF
-83 HVAVLPNSGTCE
+83 YVSVVAGTGTCE

-101 GSSSSSALSSSGGVS
+101 GSSSSSTSSTVIS
-116 SSVGGTNATTKKKL
+116 TADKKRL

-138 TYSGCTIELEETNQ
+138 SYKGCSIELETV
-152 TNANSKIHLTTKKTS
+152 SKSSKKSGGGDVSKEGVIKEEDDDDDDDNGEES
-167 GEGAGGEDFGDDTG
+167 GE
-181 TRNEDSDDD
+181 
-190 LEKSGDEE
+190 EE
-198 DKDKEEEQAIEIAY
+198 DKEEQAIEIAY
-212 VSEET
+212 ISEET
-217 PMVSYLNV
+217 PMMSYLNV

-233 KKARDCSSALVSSD
+233 KKARECSNMSTSD
-247 DAVNE
+247 DTAVFIDGDDQ
-252 MEKEE
+252 
-257 EEEDTKKKRKRGEI
+257 EEEDDEKKKRKRKDVDDDGE
-271 VEGEEQQEEKEN
+271 EEKEN
-283 DGVRQK
+283 DFRRSQSSLQ

-299 GPADVGKSSLSKIL
+299 GPSDVGKSSLSKIL

-351 NPFEDGAHVKS
+351 NPFEEGAHVNS

-389 IAEMMEARNS
+389 VAEMMEARNS
-399 KNEHARHS
+399 KNDHARHS

-432 EIDTVL
+432 KIDTVL

-444 LFQTLSKQFA
+444 LFQTLSRQFA

-460 QQQQQKNKKNKKKTS
+460 QQQQQKKEKKKKS
-475 SSDDDGKKV
+475 DGGGDDDGKKEGD
-484 EAAVEILSLKKS
+484 EASSPAVEILSLKKS

-503 TEFRR
+503 TDFRR

-521 FDFVSNPLS
+521 FDFLSNPLS

-548 GPKAPTSALPIGQEA
+548 GPKAPTSALPIGQES

-569 VASVIPSMSLV
+569 VAPVIPSMSLV

-604 HIVEVDMHAKR
+604 HIVEVDMNAKR

-622 PGQLPN
+622 PGHLPN

>member
-1 MTTTESSSLVF
+1 
-12 SIIIK
+12 
-17 RRHSEDGRLYNKN
+17 
-30 NTNNNNATFM
+30 M
-40 TMGGEENKSDS
+40 TMGGEENFKSDS
-51 ENEGGG
+51 DEGGG

-116 SSVGGTNATTKKKL
+116 SGGGTNATTKKKL

-181 TRNEDSDDD
+181 RRNEDSDDD